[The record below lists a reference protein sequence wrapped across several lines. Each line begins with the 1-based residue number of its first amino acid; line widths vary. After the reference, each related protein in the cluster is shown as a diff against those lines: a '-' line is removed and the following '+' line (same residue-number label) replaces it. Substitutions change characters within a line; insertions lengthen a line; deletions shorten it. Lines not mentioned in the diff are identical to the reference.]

1 MIALKCTHILPGLG
15 NENTRSCKTNL
26 ETCFCYPYSNE
37 NGLQFWEVLPVM
49 QFFKPVQKNV
59 VDPLS
64 LVLNIKVA
72 KNFDRFFCLFL
83 CLSLSWL
90 VGVGVEDKRGA

>member
-1 MIALKCTHILPGLG
+1 
-15 NENTRSCKTNL
+15 
-26 ETCFCYPYSNE
+26 
-37 NGLQFWEVLPVM
+37 M

-72 KNFDRFFCLFL
+72 KIFDRFFCLFL

>member
-1 MIALKCTHILPGLG
+1 
-15 NENTRSCKTNL
+15 
-26 ETCFCYPYSNE
+26 
-37 NGLQFWEVLPVM
+37 M

-72 KNFDRFFCLFL
+72 KIFDRFFKC
-83 CLSLSWL
+83 
-90 VGVGVEDKRGA
+90 VKVIINRQNKA